1 MPIKNYLSKSP
12 ISNIFNDIEKTLSKH
27 GAKQV
32 TRDYDN
38 GKIVAISFVVAT
50 TSGDLKVK
58 LPARTDRIE
67 QVFKNEGIR
76 YKPDQPYR
84 TAWATLR
91 DWISA
96 QMALLELEMVKMEE
110 IFLPYV
116 TNSDGKTFFEYQEE
130 RGFKL
135 PSGK

>member
-1 MPIKNYLSKSP
+1 MPIKNYLSRSP
-12 ISNIFNDIEKTLSKH
+12 ISNIFSDIEKTLSSH

-38 GKIVAISFVVAT
+38 GRIVAISFIVAT
-50 TSGDLKVK
+50 PSGDLKVK
-58 LPARTDRIE
+58 LPARTDRVE
-67 QVFKNEGIR
+67 QIFENEGIR

-91 DWISA
+91 DWVAA

-116 TNSDGKTFFEYQEE
+116 MDPNGKTFFEFSQE

>member
-1 MPIKNYLSKSP
+1 MLKNYLSKSP
-12 ISNIFNDIEKTLSKH
+12 LSNIFGDIEKTLVEH

-32 TRDYDN
+32 SRDYDN
-38 GKIVAISFVVAT
+38 GKIIAISFIINT
-50 TSGDLKVK
+50 KSGDLKVK
-58 LPARTDRIE
+58 LPARFE
-67 QVFKNEGIR
+67 QVEKIFINNGLR

-96 QMALLELEMVKMEE
+96 QMALLDLEMVKMEE

-116 TNSDGKTFFEYQEE
+116 TDPNGRTFFEFSQE

-135 PSGK
+135 PAAK